1 MTASPSVRRSA
12 PSRQSTSPARKREW
26 ILRHAT
32 AEFMAHGFHGASI
45 DGIAAAAKVSKP
57 TVYKYFGNKEQLFAA
72 ILQAAAADILHPI
85 QGTGTR
91 STSLRDDLIAFARHY
106 AAVILSPV
114 TLTLHRLAIAEAQR
128 FPELGQLYYEAG
140 PGVAVSGLAAYLE
153 RLARA
158 GELELDDPELAA
170 HHFWSLVLSAP
181 RTLMLFK
188 TDKGPSAKEIDRF
201 VVSGVDVFLG
211 HYGSRNGNRR
221 RSLPRPRRVDR
232 RSAER
237 SRS

>member
-1 MTASPSVRRSA
+1 MTARLQVRRST
-12 PSRQSTSPARKREW
+12 PSPAGASFPSKREW
-26 ILRHAT
+26 ILKHAT

-45 DGIAAAAKVSKP
+45 DGIAAAAEVSKP
-57 TVYKYFGNKEQLFAA
+57 TIYKYFGSKEQLFTA
-72 ILQAAAADILHPI
+72 ILKAAAADILQPTHS
-85 QGTGTR
+85 GRTKVA
-91 STSLRDDLIAFARHY
+91 SLRKELIAFARHY
-106 AAVILSPV
+106 AEVILSPV

-153 RLARA
+153 RLAAA
-158 GELELDDPELAA
+158 GELTVDDAELAA

-188 TDKGPSAKEIDRF
+188 TEKGPSPEEIDRF
-201 VVSGVDVFLG
+201 VVSGVDVFLS
-211 HYGSRNGNRR
+211 HYRARNENGSE
-221 RSLPRPRRVDR
+221 SLPRPRSLGR
-232 RSAER
+232 RSVRR